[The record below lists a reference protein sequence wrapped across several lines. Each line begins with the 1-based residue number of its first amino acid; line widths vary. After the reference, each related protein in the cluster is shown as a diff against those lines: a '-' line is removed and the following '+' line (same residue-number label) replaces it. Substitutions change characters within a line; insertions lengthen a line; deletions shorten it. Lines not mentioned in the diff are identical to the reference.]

1 MTGGWR
7 NMRYVRNED
16 GIALLTALMF
26 TLISLGIIMALLQFV
41 LMGTKMSASQKTYR
55 NSLEAS
61 YGGVELVAKEIIP
74 QLFGN
79 YSNGRKKLYD
89 TFGSSSKIS
98 LVLSS
103 SLQDKLTY
111 DSKNWKPTSS
121 KIPDAKVA
129 PDMTFKLSG
138 TNGNFMVY
146 NKIIDTV
153 TGNSDVSGRD
163 LDPGIGVAGTGA
175 GIAPKHSPHLITFE
189 VQGERE
195 TNPKEKAVLSVLY
208 AY

>member
-1 MTGGWR
+1 
-7 NMRYVRNED
+7 MRYLRNEN

-41 LMGTKMSASQKTYR
+41 LMGAKMSASQKTYR
-55 NSLEAS
+55 SSLEAS

-74 QLFGN
+74 QLFGR
-79 YSNGRKKLYD
+79 YSTGSSNLKT
-89 TFGSSSKIS
+89 TFGPSNKIS
-98 LVLSS
+98 LVL
-103 SLQDKLTY
+103 Y
-111 DSKNWKPTSS
+111 DSTLKEKLS
-121 KIPDAKVA
+121 KDTKDWSTTISKTPDAKVS

-138 TNGNFMVY
+138 VNGNFVVY

-153 TGNSDVSGRD
+153 TGNSDISGRD
-163 LDPGIGVAGTGA
+163 LDPGIGVAGSGS

-195 TNPKEKAVLSVLY
+195 INPKEKAVLSVLY

>member
-1 MTGGWR
+1 
-7 NMRYVRNED
+7 
-16 GIALLTALMF
+16 MF

-41 LMGTKMSASQKTYR
+41 LMGTRMSASQKTYR

-74 QLFGN
+74 KLFGS
-79 YSNGRKKLYD
+79 YSTGSNTLMT
-89 TFGSSSKIS
+89 TFAGSSKIS
-98 LVLSS
+98 LVLNNS
-103 SLQDKLTY
+103 SLKDKLAKDTK
-111 DSKNWKPTSS
+111 DWPTTLN
-121 KIPDAKVA
+121 KIPDAKVS
-129 PDMTFKLSG
+129 PDMTFKLRG
-138 TNGNFMVY
+138 ANDNFMVY

-175 GIAPKHSPHLITFE
+175 GIAPKHAPHLITFE